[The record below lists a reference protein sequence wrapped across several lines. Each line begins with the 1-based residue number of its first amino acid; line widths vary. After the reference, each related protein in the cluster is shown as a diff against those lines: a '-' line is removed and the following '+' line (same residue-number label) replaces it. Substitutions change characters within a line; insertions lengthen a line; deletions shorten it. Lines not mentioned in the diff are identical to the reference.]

1 MDTGDSRLGVGHLET
16 VAVSCL
22 SVGQGGLC
30 WAVRL
35 PSVTVVTSHPA
46 PHGDRSCNK
55 NLPAAPGNSAG
66 FTGFLIT
73 NVAQTSFL
81 KTENAPSR
89 CQPPDIPVPSSAQVG
104 GAPAPSTF
112 VPPSQVSRAGD
123 SPAWWGGAGGTPP
136 ELCLLVLCGSFQ
148 RVLQSRESPVC
159 LRLLGPG
166 S

>member
-1 MDTGDSRLGVGHLET
+1 MLGCEASISHCGIPASQSHTVTEAVTKTCQRLQET
-16 VAVSCL
+16 
-22 SVGQGGLC
+22 
-30 WAVRL
+30 
-35 PSVTVVTSHPA
+35 
-46 PHGDRSCNK
+46 
-55 NLPAAPGNSAG
+55 AG

-73 NVAQTSFL
+73 NVAKTSFL

-136 ELCLLVLCGSFQ
+136 RTVFAGSLWVFPACPPAQ
-148 RVLQSRESPVC
+148 RKSRLSSSSWPWIINVSSW
-159 LRLLGPG
+159 R
-166 S
+166 